1 MPSVYDRF
9 RDAARRCPALPFLC
23 IPKSPTRD
31 YLTDGTEFSYGQAL
45 SIVDDLAARYADAGY
60 SGGHRVATVLENRPE
75 HFWHLLALNAV
86 GACVVALNPDYLDHE
101 FAYAIEFADSALV
114 IGIGKHLET
123 LRRVVSTLDPSVA
136 LINAEDLPAKFPS
149 PAQSVNADVAKDLR
163 EALIIYTSGTTGRP
177 KGCIISNYSCLAA
190 GQSYA
195 SSGGRLSLEE
205 ERERLYVPL
214 PTFHMNATIVAVNAM
229 IEARGCLVMPDRF
242 HPSSW
247 WSDLCDTRATAV
259 HYLRIIPPILLKAP
273 FHPDEARHCVK
284 FGFGA
289 GVDPVLHGAFEKRF
303 GFPLVEVWGMT
314 ETSRFVADNF
324 EPRRIDTRAFGKP
337 RPPLEVCV
345 VDEQDRPV
353 AAGESGELLVRC
365 EGPDPRSGFFSGY
378 LKNEDAT
385 EAAWRGGWFHT
396 GDVVSQGADG
406 MLYFVDRRKNLI
418 RLSGENI
425 SAAEV

>member
-60 SGGHRVATVLENRPE
+60 SVGHRVAIVLETRPE
-75 HFWHLLALNAV
+75 HFWDLFALNAV
-86 GACVVALNPDYLDHE
+86 GACVVPLNPDYLDHE

-123 LRRVVSTLDPSVA
+123 LRRVVSTLDPAVA
-136 LINAEDLPAKFPS
+136 LINAEDLPGKFPS
-149 PAQSVNADVAKDLR
+149 PAQSVNADVVKDLR

-177 KGCIISNYSCLAA
+177 KGCIISNHSCFVA
-190 GQSYA
+190 GQNYA

-214 PTFHMNATIVAVNAM
+214 PTFHMNATIVALNAM

-259 HYLRIIPPILLKAP
+259 HTLESSR
-273 FHPDEARHCVK
+273 
-284 FGFGA
+284 
-289 GVDPVLHGAFEKRF
+289 RF
-303 GFPLVEVWGMT
+303 
-314 ETSRFVADNF
+314 
-324 EPRRIDTRAFGKP
+324 
-337 RPPLEVCV
+337 C
-345 VDEQDRPV
+345 
-353 AAGESGELLVRC
+353 
-365 EGPDPRSGFFSGY
+365 
-378 LKNEDAT
+378 
-385 EAAWRGGWFHT
+385 
-396 GDVVSQGADG
+396 
-406 MLYFVDRRKNLI
+406 
-418 RLSGENI
+418 
-425 SAAEV
+425 